1 MGTFTGLRIGLSSL
15 QSQQAAIEVTSGNVA
30 NVNTPGYHRRR
41 VVMSESPTTPG
52 GVAVVDVTRIKS
64 NYLYARIEAAEAE
77 KAAAQVSSE
86 IMQQVEFILGATP
99 DKSLSS
105 ILDRFF
111 NALRELSAKPEDP
124 SLRTVVVETG
134 RDVAA
139 AFNSLHSALSE
150 LQKSLG
156 AQADQLVEQA
166 LKSARTAAEANAKAA
181 QAGSKHPELAD
192 RRDQALRELAQV
204 LGTKSSPDGSAAFIG
219 GTSVVQDGWLR
230 EFGLTYS
237 ADGTQLIWLES
248 GGAVQNVKGSLG
260 ETLRLRNE
268 VLPAY
273 IKQLDDLALSFANAV
288 NELHKQGI
296 DLDGNAGSELFFA
309 STAADIRINP
319 DIASSP
325 RKLAVSESGAPG
337 DGGIARRIADLADT
351 VGEQYRTMLGRLGA
365 EVRASRERA
374 ELAETSLQT
383 LTVQEQSVS
392 GVSLDEELSN
402 LIQFQRAYEAAARIV
417 SISNELALTI
427 LRMAES

>member
-1 MGTFTGLRIGLSSL
+1 
-15 QSQQAAIEVTSGNVA
+15 
-30 NVNTPGYHRRR
+30 
-41 VVMSESPTTPG
+41 
-52 GVAVVDVTRIKS
+52 
-64 NYLYARIEAAEAE
+64 
-77 KAAAQVSSE
+77 
-86 IMQQVEFILGATP
+86 
-99 DKSLSS
+99 
-105 ILDRFF
+105 
-111 NALRELSAKPEDP
+111 
-124 SLRTVVVETG
+124 VVVETG

-204 LGTKSSPDGSAAFIG
+204 LGTKSSPDGLAAFIG

-237 ADGTQLIWLES
+237 ADGTQLVWLES
-248 GGAVQNVKGSLG
+248 GEAVQNVKGSLG

-296 DLDGNAGSELFFA
+296 DLDGNAGAELFFG

-337 DGGIARRIADLADT
+337 DGGIARRIAELADT

-383 LTVQEQSVS
+383 LIVQEQSVS

-417 SISNELALTI
+417 SISSELALTI